1 MGCASSSQA
10 PRAQS
15 PQKQDRNDHGV
26 AGTHEVPE
34 KGGSPSAKD
43 AKNVNEVKP
52 AAPHDASK
60 VDAAPAANA
69 AGSGPELHLARV
81 SVNCHGPWIL
91 LRAAGVE
98 HQLLDLNLMTWRADA
113 ARLLEDKLL
122 TKAAK
127 QDRDDHRVAET
138 QRKGSSPSAKDAKN
152 VNEVKPA
159 APAEPASPH
168 DASKV
173 DSAPTANAAE
183 LHLARVSVNCHGPW
197 ILLRAAGIEH
207 HLADV
212 DQMTGAQMQPDFLK
226 INYLLKQRC

>member
-1 MGCASSSQA
+1 MGCASSSHA
-10 PRAQS
+10 PCAQS
-15 PQKQDRNDHGV
+15 PQ
-26 AGTHEVPE
+26 
-34 KGGSPSAKD
+34 
-43 AKNVNEVKP
+43 
-52 AAPHDASK
+52 
-60 VDAAPAANA
+60 
-69 AGSGPELHLARV
+69 
-81 SVNCHGPWIL
+81 
-91 LRAAGVE
+91 
-98 HQLLDLNLMTWRADA
+98 
-113 ARLLEDKLL
+113 
-122 TKAAK
+122 K

-212 DQMTGAQMQPDFLK
+212 DQMTGAQMHPQ
-226 INYLLKQRC
+226 KQDRNDHGVAETREAPAKGGSPSAKDAKNVNEVKPVAPAEPAAPHDASKVDA